1 MWTIIRLAGILP
13 ERVRRLT
20 RSRMLGG
27 LLFGISL
34 FFLVMSIL
42 DPLVQLG
49 VQRLAWSL
57 GLAIEVGF
65 FIPVGIVL
73 MLLSRRL
80 RT

>member
-1 MWTIIRLAGILP
+1 
-13 ERVRRLT
+13 
-20 RSRMLGG
+20 
-27 LLFGISL
+27 
-34 FFLVMSIL
+34 MSII

-65 FIPVGIVL
+65 FIPAGIVL
-73 MLLSRRL
+73 LLLSCRL